1 MNFLS
6 AAIRFLMVAL
16 FLMSGRAIASDL
28 PVIGAYLKIP
38 GVPGDMNLEG
48 DQEEYF
54 RVITWH
60 LNLTRDPSS
69 KLGGMCPLEMGIKI
83 FGNGPEISLANAM
96 LSGTVYPQATLTFTF
111 GHKRREASGGPP
123 PSQELASGNIPL
135 NFATTVYTFFN
146 VQVVGYKQ
154 MGGGSGLF
162 QELDVESQLIPGGT
176 IPKPV
181 TQFAIAFE
189 KLSAQVVP
197 TSGEQTEGGTY
208 TVNGPRINK
217 KRSKRNG
224 CPPFEY

>member
-54 RVITWH
+54 RVITWD
-60 LNLTRDPSS
+60 LRLTRDPSS

-123 PSQELASGNIPL
+123 PSQELVSGNIPL
-135 NFATTVYTFFN
+135 NFATTVYTFSN
-146 VQVVGYKQ
+146 VQIVGYKTT
-154 MGGGSGLF
+154 GGPGPF
-162 QELDVESQLIPGGT
+162 EVFDEESRLVPVGT
-176 IPKPV
+176 IPKPE

-189 KLSAQVVP
+189 KFSAQVVP
-197 TSGEQTEGGTY
+197 TSGEQTEGGIY
-208 TVNGPRINK
+208 TVVGPRINK

>member
-54 RVITWH
+54 RVITWD
-60 LNLTRDPSS
+60 LRLTRDPSS

-111 GHKRREASGGPP
+111 GHKRREASGRPP

-135 NFATTVYTFFN
+135 NFATTVYTFSN
-146 VQVVGYKQ
+146 VQIVGYKTT
-154 MGGGSGLF
+154 GGLGPFQSFDAGSL
-162 QELDVESQLIPGGT
+162 LVPGGT
-176 IPKPV
+176 IPKPE
-181 TQFAIAFE
+181 TKFAIAFE
-189 KLSAQVVP
+189 KFSAQVVP
-197 TSGEQTEGGTY
+197 TSGEQTEGGIY
-208 TVNGPRINK
+208 TVVGPRINK